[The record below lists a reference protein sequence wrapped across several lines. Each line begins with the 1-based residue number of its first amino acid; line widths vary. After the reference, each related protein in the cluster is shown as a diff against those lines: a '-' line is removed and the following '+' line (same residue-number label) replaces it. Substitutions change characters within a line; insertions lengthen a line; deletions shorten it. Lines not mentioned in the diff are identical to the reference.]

1 MLKAILFDLGDTLFD
16 FEKVDQYVV
25 FERSAHTTYAHLQ
38 SLGHPLPPFK
48 TYFRKHVRAVQL
60 GYLWSRLVNREV
72 NCGNLL
78 SKLYRRLKIQL
89 DDATLDHMSWMWYEP
104 MTCHCQVSPDV
115 IPTLTRFRDRGLKLA
130 IVSNTFIPGRILDR
144 HLALHGLLEF
154 FPHRIYS
161 SEVGC
166 RKPNPKIFRIALD
179 EVGVDAHEA
188 IFVGDSIK
196 NDVTG
201 ARRAGI
207 LAILRDRTAESR
219 THYTADHVVRTVSE
233 LYQILPLLGAP
244 TDHECPDLDEL
255 AYEA

>member
-16 FEKVDQYVV
+16 FDKVDQYAV

-38 SLGHPLPPFK
+38 SLGQKLPPFK
-48 TYFRKHVRAVQL
+48 TYFRKHIRAVQF
-60 GYLWSRLVNREV
+60 GYVWSRLFNREV
-72 NCGNLL
+72 NCGHLL
-78 SKLYRRLKIQL
+78 ARLYRRLKIQL
-89 DDATLDHMSWMWYEP
+89 DEPTVQHMSWMWYEP
-104 MTCHCQVSPDV
+104 MTCHCQVSDDV

-144 HLALHGLLEF
+144 HLALHGLLDF

-166 RKPNPKIFRIALD
+166 RKPNPKIFRIALG
-179 EVGVDAHEA
+179 EVGVNAKEA

-196 NDVTG
+196 NDIVG
-201 ARRAGI
+201 AKRAGI
-207 LAILRDRTAESR
+207 PAILRARTAESR
-219 THYTADHVVRTVSE
+219 THHIADHAVRTISE

-244 TDHECPDLDEL
+244 TDGELPDFEEL

>member
-16 FEKVDQYVV
+16 FEKVDQYAV

-38 SLGHPLPPFK
+38 SLGQQLPPFK
-48 TYFRKHVRAVQL
+48 TYFRKHIRAVQL
-60 GYLWSRLVNREV
+60 GYVWSRLVNREV
-72 NCGNLL
+72 HCGQLL
-78 SKLYRRLKIQL
+78 ARLYRRLKINL
-89 DDATLDHMSWMWYEP
+89 DEPTTQHMSWMWYEP
-104 MTCHCQVSPDV
+104 ITCHCRVSDDV

-130 IVSNTFIPGRILDR
+130 IVSNTFIPGPILDK

-179 EVGVDAHEA
+179 EVGADPHEA

-196 NDVTG
+196 NDVQG
-201 ARRAGI
+201 ARRAGMI
-207 LAILRDRTAESR
+207 SILRDRTAESR
-219 THYTADHVVRTVSE
+219 THHIADHVVRTVSE

-244 TDHECPDLDEL
+244 TDHELPDLEEL
-255 AYEA
+255 AYDA